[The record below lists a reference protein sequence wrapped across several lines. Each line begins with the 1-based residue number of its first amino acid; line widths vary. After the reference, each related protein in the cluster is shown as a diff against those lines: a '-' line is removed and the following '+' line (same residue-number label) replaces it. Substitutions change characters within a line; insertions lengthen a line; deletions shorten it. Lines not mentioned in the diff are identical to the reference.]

1 MSTRSSVQTADS
13 TPRPARTAPSAHPAR
28 ATRCTEALRDIA
40 EDCTVLSEAL
50 LLSAYGVAAP
60 NTELLQRLVDLRDLV
75 DEAIGVVIVRQRAQ
89 GEPLADLAPIARRT
103 EDRLRK
109 KYDPPSVDRAL
120 ATRRRPKPV
129 TPAQSAATAAD
140 TPILRRP
147 GQRLACAL
155 TRMRNGSGR
164 RQREIAE
171 QMGVHES
178 YVSRMLSGQRDLS
191 WRHVRIICEVCGV
204 DPELMKPLWE
214 AAADVQPSNAEDPV
228 QYLHTYMQGL
238 HYALASPEPAV
249 ILAAAQHT
257 ISADDLDRALYG
269 PGVPDWPVIDR
280 LTVLLQSLPNITR
293 PLWRRAQAAAE
304 SRPIATFS

>member
-1 MSTRSSVQTADS
+1 MSTRSSVQTADG
-13 TPRPARTAPSAHPAR
+13 TPRPARSVPSAHPAR

-40 EDCTVLSEAL
+40 EDCTMVSEAL
-50 LLSAYGVAAP
+50 LLSAYSAAAP
-60 NTELLQRLVDLRDLV
+60 NTELLQRLVTLRDLV
-75 DEAIGVVIVRQRAQ
+75 DEAIGAVVVRQRAQ
-89 GEPLADLAPIARRT
+89 GEPLADLAPIVRRT

-129 TPAQSAATAAD
+129 SPTQSAAAD
-140 TPILRRP
+140 AGTPILRRP
-147 GQRLACAL
+147 GQRLASAL
-155 TRMRNGSGR
+155 TLMRNGSGR
-164 RQREIAE
+164 RQRELAE

-204 DPELMKPLWE
+204 DPKLMKPLWE
-214 AAADVQPSNAEDPV
+214 AAADVQPSNADDPV
-228 QYLHTYMQGL
+228 QYLRTYLQGL
-238 HYALASPEPAV
+238 SYALASPDPEV

-280 LTVLLQSLPNITR
+280 LTVVLQSLPHITR

-304 SRPIATFS
+304 NGPTATFS